1 MKDLWLKFKVGRKL
15 MENNHL
21 SKKSFKEQHIVI
33 QKASLS
39 KINED
44 NLHCGG
50 PVSWFMWKLLQKSL
64 FSNKKSGV

>member
-50 PVSWFMWKLLQKSL
+50 PVS
-64 FSNKKSGV
+64 